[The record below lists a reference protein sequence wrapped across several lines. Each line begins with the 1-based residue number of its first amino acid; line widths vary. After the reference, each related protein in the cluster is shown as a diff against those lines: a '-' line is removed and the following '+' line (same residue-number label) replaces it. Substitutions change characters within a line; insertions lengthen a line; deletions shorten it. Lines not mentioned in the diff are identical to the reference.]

1 MTVERSRTEEIRVDA
16 EAGALFYIA
25 ATGPE
30 HRVRRTLKHD
40 DTFLVI
46 DAHGDVGAAAGS
58 SDGVYHRDTRFLSH
72 LELRINGLQ
81 PLLLGSNLRED
92 NAVFIADLTNPDMFS
107 SDRAL
112 ILEKDTVHVNRAS
125 FVWRDVFFQRV
136 SLRNHGVKRVEL
148 SISMTFAADFADL
161 FEVRG
166 MRRAR
171 RGTFSSRLHP
181 PHEAVLSYLGLD
193 DFFRVT
199 SVYFDPTPTRISERE
214 AKYLVTLTAHET
226 MSFYIAVRCNPTA
239 PRPAPF
245 IRSLL
250 YAHRELRQAAQGA
263 AVVESSNPVFD
274 AILRRS
280 MADLAMLN
288 TETPQGPYPCA
299 GTPWYATTFGRDG
312 LITALQML
320 WVDPKMAR
328 GVLFRLATL
337 QAKTLDPASDAEPGK
352 ILHEVRFGE
361 MAALGEVPFGLYY
374 GSVDSTPLFVL
385 LAGLYFERTGDIKSL
400 TDLWPSIEAALAW
413 IDGADLDGDGFVEY
427 FRATESGLANQ
438 GWKDSADAV
447 FHADGRLATG
457 PIALAEVQG
466 YVFAAKHLIARCAR
480 RLGYLD
486 RADALEDQARR
497 LAANFER
504 AFWRDDLHMYA
515 LALDGAKEPCCVR
528 TSNAGQ
534 VLFTGI
540 AQPDRAAIVAH
551 TLLAPDLFSG
561 WGIRTVSRR
570 EVRYNPMSYHNGS
583 VWPHDNALIA
593 VGLARAG
600 AKHAV
605 DQIFNGL
612 FDAATYM
619 DLHRLPELFC
629 GFQRP
634 RNRGPTRYPV
644 ACTPQ
649 AWASAA
655 PFCLLQAALGLEI
668 DPVAAELR
676 LRHPSL
682 PKFLKEV
689 IVRDLQVGD
698 GSVDIAI
705 RREEKGVAVSVLKA
719 RGPIE
724 VSVLAS

>member
-1 MTVERSRTEEIRVDA
+1 MTIERARKDEIRADVESVA
-16 EAGALFYIA
+16 YIA

-30 HRVRRTLKHD
+30 HRLRRTLKHD

-46 DAHGDVGAAAGS
+46 DAHGDIGAASGT
-58 SDGVYHRDTRFLSH
+58 SDGLYHRDTRFLSL

-81 PLLLGSNLRED
+81 PLLLGSNMRED

-112 ILEKDTVHVNRAS
+112 LLEKDTVHVNRS
-125 FVWRDVFFQRV
+125 CFVWRDAFFQRV
-136 SLRNHGVKRVEL
+136 SLRNHGAKRVEL
-148 SISMTFAADFADL
+148 AVAFTFSADFVDV

-166 MRRAR
+166 MRRTR

-181 PHEAVLSYLGLD
+181 PHEAVLNYLGLD
-193 DFFRVT
+193 DFVRVT
-199 SVYFDPTPTRISERE
+199 SVYFDPAPTRLSERE

-226 MSFYIAVRCNPTA
+226 MAMCIAVRCNPTA
-239 PRPAPF
+239 PRPTPF
-245 IRSLL
+245 VRSLL
-250 YAHRELRQAAQGA
+250 HAHRELRQNAQGA
-263 AVVESSNPVFD
+263 AVVETSNPVFD
-274 AILRRS
+274 DILRRS
-280 MADLAMLN
+280 MADLAMLK

-312 LITALQML
+312 LLTALQML
-320 WVDPKMAR
+320 WVDPKIAR
-328 GVLFRLATL
+328 GVLFRLAAL
-337 QAKTLDPASDAEPGK
+337 QAKTIDPASDAEPGK
-352 ILHEVRFGE
+352 ILHEVRLGE
-361 MAALGEVPFGLYY
+361 MATLGEVPFGLYY
-374 GSVDSTPLFVL
+374 GSADSTPLFVL
-385 LAGLYFERTGDIKSL
+385 LAGLYFEHTGDIRTL
-400 TDLWPSIEAALAW
+400 RDLWPAIEAALGW
-413 IDGADLDGDGFVEY
+413 IAAADRDGDGFVEY

-438 GWKDSADAV
+438 GWKDSGDAI

-466 YVFAAKHLIARCAR
+466 YVFAAKRLIARCAR
-480 RLGYLD
+480 RLGLPE
-486 RADALEDQARR
+486 RADALEAQARQ
-497 LAANFER
+497 LAVHFER

-540 AQPDRAAIVAH
+540 ADPDHAATVARA
-551 TLLAPDLFSG
+551 LLAPDLFSG

-570 EVRYNPMSYHNGS
+570 ECRYNPMSYHNGS

-593 VGLARAG
+593 VGLAKIG
-600 AKHAV
+600 AKDAV
-605 DQIFNGL
+605 NEIFHGL
-612 FDAATYM
+612 FDAASYM

-634 RNRGPTRYPV
+634 RSRGPTRYPV
-644 ACTPQ
+644 ACMPQ

-668 DPVAAELR
+668 DPAAAELR
-676 LRHPSL
+676 LRKPSL
-682 PKFLKEV
+682 PRFLHEV
-689 IVRDLQVGD
+689 TVRDLLVGD
-698 GSVDIAI
+698 GRVDFTV
-705 RREEKGVAVSVLKA
+705 RRDGSGVSVSVLRA
-719 RGPIE
+719 EGPIE
-724 VSVLAS
+724 VSVLTS